1 MVLSSIIQGIRRPT
15 LVQPLAPASSQIQP
29 TQGKQADSRDAQPSS
44 GPSAKTT
51 RAQYKPAKLDIMMLG
66 ITIVIG
72 GQYFCW
78 NAGIAS
84 GFFSFL
90 AAFFLI
96 ASAYTTLC
104 CCTAE
109 ITGAL
114 PFAGGSYGLAR
125 FVGFQ
130 DNEGIEIITF
140 SIIVT
145 LLTIFYFGYAKKRQT
160 FSSAENRVIAGEIVR
175 HTNSIK
181 PRLTDENKLSRLE
194 FCLSFVAPATYE
206 FDSLSNRIFIDER
219 WFYMPEVDKTLYLAS
234 GEEPPHRTV

>member
-1 MVLSSIIQGIRRPT
+1 
-15 LVQPLAPASSQIQP
+15 
-29 TQGKQADSRDAQPSS
+29 
-44 GPSAKTT
+44 
-51 RAQYKPAKLDIMMLG
+51 MMLG

-130 DNEGIEIITF
+130 DNEGIEIIAF

-160 FSSAENRVIAGEIVR
+160 FSSAENRVMLVAHVTKFNVKKVAAGRQKRI
-175 HTNSIK
+175 IK
-181 PRLTDENKLSRLE
+181 PGNSKSNPTDTSQNDNSSLE

-219 WFYMPEVDKTLYLAS
+219 WFYMPKADKTLYLAS
-234 GEEPPHRTV
+234 GKEPPHRTV